1 MYIYKFTHIATGRS
15 YIGQTIQDPNRRR
28 LEHVCHSNHSPKS
41 YHFHNALNLYGID
54 AFSFEVIAEAP
65 SLDELNSLEIEFI
78 NKFDSIANGFNI
90 REGGGN
96 KRHSPE
102 SIERMKEA
110 QRAAHAR
117 RRADGTEGGWT
128 RKDGGP
134 MKGKKCSKEHK
145 AKLGLAN
152 KGKQRTEEQKERQRG
167 FLKNKTWKVING
179 KRCWIDKEASV

>member
-41 YHFHNALNLYGID
+41 YHFHNALNLYGVD
-54 AFSFEVIAEAP
+54 AFTFDVIAEAT
-65 SLDELNSLEIEFI
+65 SLEELNSLEIQFI
-78 NKFDSIANGFNI
+78 TQFNSIADGFNI

-117 RRADGTEGGWT
+117 RREANGGEEKHT
-128 RKDGGP
+128 SPRTH
-134 MKGKKCSKEHK
+134 KGKTGLWKHSAETKLK
-145 AKLGLAN
+145 MSNAAKNRKKFNREL
-152 KGKQRTEEQKERQRG
+152 T
-167 FLKNKTWKVING
+167 
-179 KRCWIDKEASV
+179 

>member
-41 YHFHNALNLYGID
+41 YHFHNALNLYGVD
-54 AFSFEVIAEAP
+54 AFTFDVIAEAT
-65 SLDELNSLEIEFI
+65 SLEELNSLEIQFI
-78 NKFDSIANGFNI
+78 TQFNSIADGFNI

-117 RRADGTEGGWT
+117 RREANGGVEKT
-128 RKDGGP
+128 
-134 MKGKKCSKEHK
+134 
-145 AKLGLAN
+145 KLRTQTV
-152 KGKQRTEEQKERQRG
+152 KSWKWTEEQKQKVREM
-167 FLKNKTWKVING
+167 LKQKKQG
-179 KRCWIDKEASV
+179 ASV